1 MSNNQ
6 SGSKKSIG
14 LPSDKTLQ
22 QAVKISIKTAKPICF
37 YFYVDSLKGN
47 CSICSEG
54 EDKIIF
60 KNSEEHT
67 SPILHTYKCENEYIV
82 ITDNTVYILSSS
94 TRVN

>member
-6 SGSKKSIG
+6 TGGKKTVG
-14 LPSDKTLQ
+14 LPSNKTLQ
-22 QAVKISIKTAKPICF
+22 HAVKISIKTAKPICF

-54 EDKIIF
+54 DDKIIF

-82 ITDNTVYILSSS
+82 ITDNTIYILSCS
-94 TRVN
+94 TKVN